1 MHLDLYIADD
11 PTNKD
16 AHVSVYSLCHI
27 SLRFYAKFV
36 PELLLIHSIIAQ
48 ITQLTLIWVGGISSF
63 PCWFSLNNSEMVKA
77 VTLAFCSILQLCP
90 VSRYWAKLTWGFFQ
104 FLNFWSIPYKT
115 KFS

>member
-48 ITQLTLIWVGGISSF
+48 ITQLTLIWVGGVF
-63 PCWFSLNNSEMVKA
+63 PPS
-77 VTLAFCSILQLCP
+77 P
-90 VSRYWAKLTWGFFQ
+90 VGFPLITQKWWKL
-104 FLNFWSIPYKT
+104 
-115 KFS
+115 